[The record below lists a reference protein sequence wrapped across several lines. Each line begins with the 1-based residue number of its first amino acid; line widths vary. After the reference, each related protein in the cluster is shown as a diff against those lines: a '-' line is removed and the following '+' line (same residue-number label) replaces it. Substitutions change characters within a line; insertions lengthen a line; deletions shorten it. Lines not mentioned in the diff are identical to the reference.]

1 MWVFMV
7 ALLVT
12 TFIGWLVIWAYADSV
27 YQDAISELKRLAR
40 IAYLANL
47 EIRKK
52 NDELKL
58 TIKIRDSEI
67 TGLRSERGE

>member
-12 TFIGWLVIWAYADSV
+12 TFVGWIVIWAYADSV
-27 YQDAISELKRLAR
+27 YQEGISDLKRLAR
-40 IAYLANL
+40 IAHLANL

-58 TIKIRDSEI
+58 SIKLRDSEI
-67 TGLRSERGE
+67 TELRSERGD

>member
-1 MWVFMV
+1 MWLFMV

-27 YQDAISELKRLAR
+27 YQGLISDLKRLGR

-58 TIKIRDSEI
+58 SIKLRDSEI
-67 TGLRSERGE
+67 TELRSKYGE